1 MLKYIFTILLICGQ
15 LGCSFGQV
23 VPTEPAEEVV
33 VDAYEDLMEDEEDT
47 EEELFIDTIL
57 AIRPVRISEDSVRLW
72 KGKPDFYYLSNL
84 DSLLDA
90 QQRKKEKAESQNSRT
105 PSMNAGSPD
114 TSFLKGLMWLLAIAF
129 VLFVVYQLLQNK
141 GLFKGGS
148 AKLAVSQVAEEVEE
162 DILELNIHQMLIK
175 AEQQSNFRLATRY
188 QFIKT
193 LQLLN
198 QKNRIDFAVD
208 KTNRQ
213 YLYEIPEQWRSEFS
227 RIVLNYEY
235 IWFGNVHIDQPLYDK
250 VTTLHT
256 SFNARV

>member
-1 MLKYIFTILLICGQ
+1 MFKFIFTILLICSHQGI
-15 LGCSFGQV
+15 SYAQV
-23 VPTEPAEEVV
+23 IPPDSSEEVV
-33 VDAYEDLMEDEEDT
+33 VEAYDELMEDEVK
-47 EEELFIDTIL
+47 EELYIDTIL
-57 AIRPVRISEDSVRLW
+57 AIRPIRISEDSVRLW
-72 KGKPDFYYLSNL
+72 KGKPDFNYLSNL

-90 QQRKKEKAESQNSRT
+90 QQHKKETAKEQNNGGPRMS
-105 PSMNAGSPD
+105 AGSPD
-114 TSFLKGLMWLLAIAF
+114 TSFLKGLMWLLAVAF
-129 VLFVVYQLLQNK
+129 VLFVIYQLFQNK

-148 AKLAVSQVAEEVEE
+148 AKLSVAEVTPEAEE

-175 AEQQSNFRLATRY
+175 AEQQGNFRLATRY

-198 QKNRIDFAVD
+198 QKDRIDFAVD

-227 RIVLNYEY
+227 RLVLNYEY
-235 IWFGNVHIDQPLYDK
+235 IWFGNVHIDQPLYEK
-250 VTTLHT
+250 ITTLHT

>member
-1 MLKYIFTILLICGQ
+1 MLKYIITILLFCCQIGF
-15 LGCSFGQV
+15 SYGQV
-23 VPTEPAEEVV
+23 VPAAPSEEVV
-33 VDAYEDLMEDEEDT
+33 VDAYEEVMQDEEDT
-47 EEELFIDTIL
+47 EETLFIDTIL
-57 AIRPVRISEDSVRLW
+57 AIRPVKISEDSVRLW
-72 KGKPDFYYLSNL
+72 KGKPDFSYLSNL

-90 QQRKKEKAESQNSRT
+90 EQRKKAAPQNSRT

-129 VLFVVYQLLQNK
+129 VLFVLYQLLQNK

-148 AKLAVSQVAEEVEE
+148 AKLSVTQVAEEVEE
-162 DILELNIHQMLIK
+162 DILELNIHQMLMK
-175 AEQQSNFRLATRY
+175 AEQQGNYRLATRY

-198 QKNRIDFAVD
+198 QKDRIDFAVD

-227 RIVLNYEY
+227 RLVLNYEY
-235 IWFGNVHIDQPLYDK
+235 IWFGNVHIDQSLYEK
-250 VTTLHT
+250 ITTLHT